1 MQEEILPEQSK
12 EVEASVDHTE
22 LLRDL
27 AACDM
32 AAVLIDGSVLLTS
45 CLGHYDDGDQRGQ
58 WFNTASG
65 LGKLSKRAFRP
76 PRTERDLDLGKPTR
90 PLPTRILLEN

>member
-1 MQEEILPEQSK
+1 MQEDTKVQEEILPEQSK

-32 AAVLIDGSVLLTS
+32 AAVLIDGSAVV
-45 CLGHYDDGDQRGQ
+45 
-58 WFNTASG
+58 
-65 LGKLSKRAFRP
+65 LGKMMTGISEANGS
-76 PRTERDLDLGKPTR
+76 TQQVVWG
-90 PLPTRILLEN
+90 N